1 MLHFIVI
8 VAIFQVSEPLDA
20 PFHSYSSHIPSSE
33 PLDAPFHSYSSH
45 IPSF

>member
-1 MLHFIVI
+1 MVHFIVI

-20 PFHSYSSHIPSSE
+20 PFHSYSPFHSY
-33 PLDAPFHSYSSH
+33 APFHSYSSH